1 LSGACASRDGESTGT
16 SGRVTARILT
26 YNIADVDSDCVCSL
40 SDHEAPL
47 AWVIVAD
54 NALLSTGLRC
64 CSAMPDVRAVEVKP
78 ITDADIRSVAEFLDR
93 ENPRGVSAADRR
105 RVMTPPS
112 DVEQPNHGYLLREN
126 GRVVVR

>member
-1 LSGACASRDGESTGT
+1 MWT
-16 SGRVTARILT
+16 
-26 YNIADVDSDCVCSL
+26 NDCVCSL
-40 SDHEAPL
+40 FGRGAAL

-54 NALLSTGLRC
+54 NTLLSTGLQY

-112 DVEQPNHGYLLREN
+112 DVEQPDHGYLLREN